1 MKWKKWFPWMG
12 LVLVIVIIATYA
24 FYQYWM
30 GPNQSELDRDNLT
43 EEEYERALELID
55 IIKEEDPLGQR
66 QNVTRRIDPQE
77 TTGLVFDDEKKLN
90 KGNLVDAMHLMTHQK
105 ILATEKA
112 GAIPMTHDNLKE
124 VRDYLELLRDK
135 NKIKSEDYRQL
146 GQIIERWEQAIFD
159 EIDKEQDLLL
169 EEMYAVIGFSNGL
182 ATRAEEEL
190 FILNNFGEE
199 YVYTMDLEP
208 MPEEEEQKEDVNME
222 TEE

>member
-12 LVLVIVIIATYA
+12 LVLVIVVIATYA

-55 IIKEEDPLGQR
+55 IIKEEDPLGRR
-66 QNVTRRIDPQE
+66 QNVTRRINPQE

-90 KGNLVDAMHLMTHQK
+90 KGNLVEAMHLMTHQK

-190 FILNNFGEE
+190 FIINNFGAE

-208 MPEEEEQKEDVNME
+208 MPEEEDVNTE

>member
-12 LVLVIVIIATYA
+12 LVLVIVIVATYA

-66 QNVTRRIDPQE
+66 QNVTRRINPQE

-90 KGNLVDAMHLMTHQK
+90 KGNLVEAMHLMTHQK

-135 NKIKSEDYRQL
+135 NKIKSEDYLQL
-146 GQIIERWEQAIFD
+146 GRIIERWEQAIFD
-159 EIDKEQDLLL
+159 EIDKEQDVLL

-208 MPEEEEQKEDVNME
+208 MPEEEEQKEDVNTE

>member
-55 IIKEEDPLGQR
+55 IIKEEDPLGRR
-66 QNVTRRIDPQE
+66 QNVTRRINPQE
-77 TTGLVFDDEKKLN
+77 TTGLVFDEPKKLN
-90 KGNLVDAMHLMTHQK
+90 KGNLVEAMHLMTHQK

-135 NKIKSEDYRQL
+135 NKIKSEDYLQL
-146 GQIIERWEQAIFD
+146 GRIIERWEQAIFD

-169 EEMYAVIGFSNGL
+169 DEMYAVIGFSNGL

-208 MPEEEEQKEDVNME
+208 MPKEEDKQEDVNTE

>member
-1 MKWKKWFPWMG
+1 MKWKKWLPWIG
-12 LVLVIVIIATYA
+12 LVFVVVIMATYA
-24 FYQYWM
+24 LYQYWM
-30 GPNQSELDRDNLT
+30 GPNQNELDRDNLT
-43 EEEYERALELID
+43 KEEYTRALELID
-55 IIKEEDPLGQR
+55 IIKEEDPLGRR
-66 QNVTRRIDPQE
+66 QNVTRRINPQE
-77 TTGLVFDDEKKLN
+77 TTGLVFDDAKKLN

-124 VRDYLELLRDK
+124 IRDYLELLREK
-135 NKIKSEDYRQL
+135 NKIKMEDYLQL

-208 MPEEEEQKEDVNME
+208 MPEEEEQKEDVNTE

>member
-12 LVLVIVIIATYA
+12 LVLVIVIVATYA

-43 EEEYERALELID
+43 EEEYERALELIA
-55 IIKEEDPLGQR
+55 IIKEEDPLGRR

-77 TTGLVFDDEKKLN
+77 TTGLVFDDAKKLN
-90 KGNLVDAMHLMTHQK
+90 KGNLVDVMHLMTHQK

-135 NKIKSEDYRQL
+135 NKIKSEDYLQL
-146 GQIIERWEQAIFD
+146 GRIIERWEQAIFD
-159 EIDKEQDLLL
+159 EIDKEQDFLL

-208 MPEEEEQKEDVNME
+208 MPEEEEQKEDVNTE

>member
-43 EEEYERALELID
+43 EEEYERALELIA
-55 IIKEEDPLGQR
+55 IIKEEDPLGRR
-66 QNVTRRIDPQE
+66 QNVTRRINPQE

-124 VRDYLELLRDK
+124 VREYLELLRDK
-135 NKIKSEDYRQL
+135 NKIKSEDYLQL
-146 GQIIERWEQAIFD
+146 GRILERWEQAIFD
-159 EIDKEQDLLL
+159 EIDKEQDVLL

-208 MPEEEEQKEDVNME
+208 MPEEEEQKEGMNTE

>member
-12 LVLVIVIIATYA
+12 LVLVIVIVATYA

-30 GPNQSELDRDNLT
+30 GPNQSELDRENLT

-55 IIKEEDPLGQR
+55 IIKEEDPLGRR

-135 NKIKSEDYRQL
+135 NKIKSEDYLQL
-146 GQIIERWEQAIFD
+146 GRIIERWEQAIFD
-159 EIDKEQDLLL
+159 EIDKEQDVLL

-199 YVYTMDLEP
+199 YVYTMDLKP
-208 MPEEEEQKEDVNME
+208 MPEEEEQKEDVNTE

>member
-12 LVLVIVIIATYA
+12 LVLVIVIVATYA

-55 IIKEEDPLGQR
+55 IIKEEDPLGRR
-66 QNVTRRIDPQE
+66 QNVTRRINPQE
-77 TTGLVFDDEKKLN
+77 TTGLVFDEPKKLN
-90 KGNLVDAMHLMTHQK
+90 KGNLVEAMHLMTHQK

-135 NKIKSEDYRQL
+135 NKIKSEDYLQL
-146 GQIIERWEQAIFD
+146 GRIIERWEQAIFD
-159 EIDKEQDLLL
+159 EIDKEQDVLL

-208 MPEEEEQKEDVNME
+208 MPEEEEQKEDVNTE

>member
-12 LVLVIVIIATYA
+12 LVLVIVVIATYA

-55 IIKEEDPLGQR
+55 IIKEEDPLGRR

-135 NKIKSEDYRQL
+135 NKIKSEDYLQL
-146 GQIIERWEQAIFD
+146 GRIIERWEQAIFD
-159 EIDKEQDLLL
+159 EIDKEQDVLL

-208 MPEEEEQKEDVNME
+208 MPEEEDKQEDVNTE
-222 TEE
+222 TGE

>member
-12 LVLVIVIIATYA
+12 LVLVIVVIATYA

-55 IIKEEDPLGQR
+55 IIKEEDPLGRR

-135 NKIKSEDYRQL
+135 NKIKSEDYLQL
-146 GQIIERWEQAIFD
+146 GRIIERWEQAIFD

-208 MPEEEEQKEDVNME
+208 MPEEEEQKEDVNTE

>member
-1 MKWKKWFPWMG
+1 MKWKKWFPWIG
-12 LVLVIVIIATYA
+12 LVLVVIVVATYA

-55 IIKEEDPLGQR
+55 IIKEEDPLGRR
-66 QNVTRRIDPQE
+66 QNVTRRINPQE

-112 GAIPMTHDNLKE
+112 GAIPMTHENLKE
-124 VRDYLELLRDK
+124 VREYLELLRDK
-135 NKIKSEDYRQL
+135 NKIKSEDYLQL
-146 GQIIERWEQAIFD
+146 GRIIERWEQAIFD
-159 EIDKEQDLLL
+159 EIDKEQDFLL

-208 MPEEEEQKEDVNME
+208 MPEEEEQKEDVNTE

>member
-1 MKWKKWFPWMG
+1 MG
-12 LVLVIVIIATYA
+12 LVLVIVVIAAYA

-55 IIKEEDPLGQR
+55 IIREEDPLGQR

-112 GAIPMTHDNLKE
+112 GAVPMTHDNLKE

-135 NKIKSEDYRQL
+135 NKIKSEDYLQL
-146 GQIIERWEQAIFD
+146 GRIIERWEQAIFD

>member
-12 LVLVIVIIATYA
+12 LVLVIVVIATYA

-55 IIKEEDPLGQR
+55 IIKEEDPLGRR

-135 NKIKSEDYRQL
+135 NKIKSEDYLQL
-146 GQIIERWEQAIFD
+146 GRIIERWEQAIFD
-159 EIDKEQDLLL
+159 EIDKEQDVLL

-208 MPEEEEQKEDVNME
+208 MPEEEEQKEDVNTE

>member
-55 IIKEEDPLGQR
+55 IIKEEDPLGRR
-66 QNVTRRIDPQE
+66 QNVTRRINPQE
-77 TTGLVFDDEKKLN
+77 TTGLVFDEPKKLN
-90 KGNLVDAMHLMTHQK
+90 KGNLVEAMHLMTHQK

-146 GQIIERWEQAIFD
+146 GQIIERWEQAIFV

-190 FILNNFGEE
+190 FIINNFGAE

-208 MPEEEEQKEDVNME
+208 MPKEEDKQEDVNTE

>member
-12 LVLVIVIIATYA
+12 LVLVIVVIATYA
-24 FYQYWM
+24 FYQYWL

-55 IIKEEDPLGQR
+55 IIKEEDPLGRR
-66 QNVTRRIDPQE
+66 QNVTRRINPQE

-135 NKIKSEDYRQL
+135 NKIKPEDYRQL

-159 EIDKEQDLLL
+159 EIDKEQDVLL

-208 MPEEEEQKEDVNME
+208 MPEEEDVNTE

>member
-1 MKWKKWFPWMG
+1 MG
-12 LVLVIVIIATYA
+12 LVLVIVVIATYA

-43 EEEYERALELID
+43 QEEYERALELID
-55 IIKEEDPLGQR
+55 IIREEDPLGQR

>member
-1 MKWKKWFPWMG
+1 MKRKKAFWWGGIVG
-12 LVLVIVIIATYA
+12 LVLMVIAGYVFYTY
-24 FYQYWM
+24 WI
-30 GPNQSELDRDNLT
+30 GPNPDELDREQLT
-43 EEEYERALELID
+43 EDEYTRALELID
-55 IIKEEDPLGQR
+55 IIKEEDPLGRR
-66 QNVTRRIDPQE
+66 QNVTRRINPQE
-77 TTGLVFDDEKKLN
+77 TTGLVFDDPKKLN

-135 NKIKSEDYRQL
+135 NKIKSDDYHQL
-146 GQIIERWEQAIFD
+146 DRIIERWEQAIFD
-159 EIDKEQDLLL
+159 EIDQEQDMLL
-169 EEMYAVIGFSNGL
+169 EEMYAAIGFSNGL

-208 MPEEEEQKEDVNME
+208 MPEEEQKEDVNTKSKE
-222 TEE
+222 